1 MKESHKQNGG
11 EVKLVIALATKKYTQ
26 SINFFHYTFSLK
38 TYIKK
43 KKPRSYLYNTKTPK
57 PNTLT
62 SQPLSN
68 KLTACPNPYSL
79 QPRTMTE

>member
-38 TYIKK
+38 TKK
-43 KKPRSYLYNTKTPK
+43 KKKKNLDLIFT
-57 PNTLT
+57 TL
-62 SQPLSN
+62 
-68 KLTACPNPYSL
+68 KRPNPT
-79 QPRTMTE
+79 P

>member
-38 TYIKK
+38 TYKK
-43 KKPRSYLYNTKTPK
+43 KNLDLIFT
-57 PNTLT
+57 TL
-62 SQPLSN
+62 
-68 KLTACPNPYSL
+68 KRPNPT
-79 QPRTMTE
+79 P